1 MVYGMCNKSAQCNKF
16 AICQNVIPPPLPLK
30 EKSLWSALWYS
41 INEKT
46 QAYMVIIMAD
56 LKGVVSLK
64 YAENKL
70 DSILKRKKEGGKE
83 INLA

>member
-16 AICQNVIPPPLPLK
+16 AICQNVIPPLPLK

>member
-1 MVYGMCNKSAQCNKF
+1 MSKYHPAPGKKNFFGPHM
-16 AICQNVIPPPLPLK
+16 IYM
-30 EKSLWSALWYS
+30 WYS

-64 YAENKL
+64 YAENKP

>member
-1 MVYGMCNKSAQCNKF
+1 
-16 AICQNVIPPPLPLK
+16 
-30 EKSLWSALWYS
+30 
-41 INEKT
+41 
-46 QAYMVIIMAD
+46 MVIIMAD